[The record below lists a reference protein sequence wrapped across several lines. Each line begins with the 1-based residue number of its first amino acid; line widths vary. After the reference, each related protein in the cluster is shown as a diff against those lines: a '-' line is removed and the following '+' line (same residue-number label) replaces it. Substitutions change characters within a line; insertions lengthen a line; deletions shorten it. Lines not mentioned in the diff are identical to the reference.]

1 MPSTFETLSDEV
13 LMIIFRYSGDVYKI
27 FRTFLGLNQ
36 RLNYILIDKRSHL
49 LVDFLYI
56 NTRDPIFADYYK
68 SDVFQNVSYQLS
80 CTHSP
85 INEQQLRQ
93 CFQSLVTLNKS
104 CD

>member
-1 MPSTFETLSDEV
+1 
-13 LMIIFRYSGDVYKI
+13 
-27 FRTFLGLNQ
+27 
-36 RLNYILIDKRSHL
+36 
-49 LVDFLYI
+49 
-56 NTRDPIFADYYK
+56 
-68 SDVFQNVSYQLS
+68 VFQNVSYQLS